1 MVSNC
6 VQTVSIY
13 FLSNDSWIFF
23 VNKSDVYKF
32 NRMDVKAEMSRH
44 VLDKGSM
51 VVVKIGILYNIT
63 DSK

>member
-6 VQTVSIY
+6 AQTVSIY